1 MYAVVKKGA
10 SRNSQVIDYVLGS
23 GTDTLV
29 FKYEVDIN
37 DEDTDGVSIH
47 LPGNLNI
54 KASGT
59 NIAYQSDPS
68 GEIPVLE
75 NQSGY
80 KIDGSL
86 VANDTTPPTISTVR
100 LADRLGA
107 EQDAAYEAGDWIGVE
122 VRFSEGVIAVGEI
135 RLVDGTFQ
143 YLFPQLELDI
153 GGVARFSEVGHLS
166 GDDGNYHQVPSLT
179 LVFGYTVQE
188 GDVDENDLVI
198 AHPDGSLV
206 GLDLKGPLGTDANG
220 YDFGLEMLS
229 ADEDGRWVS
238 YVYGNPETRPIGTA
252 FGELQ
257 LKNTWVVRHDGL
269 LFGSGWYVDAD
280 EFTKS
285 FVAAAVSKFHA
296 VGLEGIVEYFTGSE
310 SDFAGLAAAID
321 YYNSIETVEG
331 KWSAFIVDGSGK
343 IVDHY
348 DKELLGRDL
357 EDLFGVAMF
366 EASEEGNW
374 VTTESL
380 RVWVVSYDGMTFG
393 SDWYHDETN

>member
-1 MYAVVKKGA
+1 M
-10 SRNSQVIDYVLGS
+10 
-23 GTDTLV
+23 
-29 FKYEVDIN
+29 
-37 DEDTDGVSIH
+37 
-47 LPGNLNI
+47 
-54 KASGT
+54 
-59 NIAYQSDPS
+59 
-68 GEIPVLE
+68 
-75 NQSGY
+75 
-80 KIDGSL
+80 
-86 VANDTTPPTISTVR
+86 ANDTTPPTISTVR

-122 VRFSEGVIAVGEI
+122 VRFSEDVIAVGEI

-153 GGVARFSEVGHLS
+153 GGVARFAEVGHLS

-179 LVFGYTVQE
+179 LIFGYTVQE
-188 GDVDENDLVI
+188 GDVDGNDLVI
-198 AHPDGSLV
+198 AHPDESLV

-220 YDFGLEMLS
+220 YDFGPEMLS

-280 EFTKS
+280 EFIKS

-296 VGLEGIVEYFTGSE
+296 VGLEGTVEYFAGSE

-331 KWSAFIVDGSGK
+331 KWSASIVDGSGK

-348 DKELLGRDL
+348 DKELVGRDL

-374 VTTESL
+374 VAAESL
-380 RVWVVSYDGMTFG
+380 RVWVVSYDGMIFG
-393 SDWYHDETN
+393 SGWYHDETN